1 MSSIFSRKEVVWLL
15 NLSVLAV
22 LGSSSSVLAE
32 TTDTNSGFQLT
43 QNNETQA
50 SSSQIN
56 AEVDTSTPNVSTQ
69 TPVRSSVQIAQQV
82 TGSNVAQPQQILT
95 NNQQYKSDQFVT
107 SVPVTTAQFP
117 RNVKLE
123 KLSRVVTPVPGTTA
137 TTSAAFSTN
146 DTESTSQPSVPSK
159 TQLRKS
165 SNRVAQADIEPGRAT
180 RGGSSYVGVAGNI
193 GLSGASSALGDGN
206 FTIISKIGLTR
217 SISVRPAAV
226 LGDDTVLLFPV
237 TYDFSFKP
245 ISDPFSPPLPIAPYV
260 GAGAAIRTGSDSQA
274 AFLLTGGI
282 DVPISPQFTAT
293 AAINAAFFDDTS
305 VGILLGV
312 GYNFRG
318 L

>member
-1 MSSIFSRKEVVWLL
+1 MSTIFSRKEVFWLL

-43 QNNETQA
+43 QDKETPA
-50 SSSQIN
+50 SSRQMN
-56 AEVDTSTPNVSTQ
+56 AEVDTSTPNASTQ
-69 TPVRSSVQIAQQV
+69 TSQRSSVKVAQQV
-82 TGSNVAQPQQILT
+82 TGSNVAQPEQLFT
-95 NNQQYKSDQFVT
+95 NDQLGKSDRIVT
-107 SVPVTTAQFP
+107 PVPGTTVQSP
-117 RNVKLE
+117 GNVKQE
-123 KLSRVVTPVPGTTA
+123 KVSRVVTPVPGTTA
-137 TTSAAFSTN
+137 TTSRAFSTN
-146 DTESTSQPSVPSK
+146 YTEPTSQPSAPSK
-159 TQLRKS
+159 TQLGKS
-165 SNRVAQADIEPGRAT
+165 SHRLAQADINPGRAT
-180 RGGSSYVGVAGNI
+180 RGGSSYLGIAGNI
-193 GLSGASSALGDGN
+193 GLSGSSSALGDGN

-217 SISVRPAAV
+217 SISVRPAAI

-237 TYDFSFKP
+237 TYDFSFQP
-245 ISDPFSPPLPIAPYV
+245 ISDPFSPPLPIAPYI
-260 GAGAAIRTGSDSQA
+260 GAGAAIRTGSNSEA

-282 DVPISPQFTAT
+282 DVPISSQFTAT

>member
-1 MSSIFSRKEVVWLL
+1 MSSIFSRKEVFWLL

-32 TTDTNSGFQLT
+32 TTDTSSGFQLT

-56 AEVDTSTPNVSTQ
+56 TEVDTSTPNVSTQ
-69 TPVRSSVQIAQQV
+69 TSVRSSVPVAQQV

-107 SVPVTTAQFP
+107 SVPGTTAQFP

-193 GLSGASSALGDGN
+193 GLSGGSSALGDGN

-245 ISDPFSPPLPIAPYV
+245 ISDPFTPPLPIAPYV

>member
-69 TPVRSSVQIAQQV
+69 TQVRSSVQIAQQV

-107 SVPVTTAQFP
+107 SVPRTTAQFP
-117 RNVKLE
+117 VNVKLK

-146 DTESTSQPSVPSK
+146 DTESTSQPSAPSK

-217 SISVRPAAV
+217 SISVRPTAV

-237 TYDFSFKP
+237 TYDFSFKS

-260 GAGAAIRTGSDSQA
+260 GAGAAIRTGSDSEA

-305 VGILLGV
+305 VGVLLGI

>member
-1 MSSIFSRKEVVWLL
+1 MSNIFSRKEVVWLL

-22 LGSSSSVLAE
+22 LGSSSSVLAD

-43 QNNETQA
+43 QHHETQA

-56 AEVDTSTPNVSTQ
+56 AEVDTSTPNASTQ
-69 TPVRSSVQIAQQV
+69 SLQRSSVKIAQQV
-82 TGSNVAQPQQILT
+82 TGSNVAQSQQLST
-95 NNQQYKSDQFVT
+95 NNEIEKSDLVVT
-107 SVPVTTAQFP
+107 PISGTTAQSP
-117 RNVKLE
+117 SNIKPE
-123 KLSRVVTPVPGTTA
+123 KVSRVVTPFPGTTA

-146 DTESTSQPSVPSK
+146 DIEPTSQSSAPSK

-165 SNRVAQADIEPGRAT
+165 SHRVAQADINPGRAT
-180 RGGSSYVGVAGNI
+180 RGGSSYLGIAGNV
-193 GLSGASSALGDGN
+193 GLSGGSSALGDGN

-217 SISVRPAAV
+217 SISVRPTAV

-237 TYDFSFKP
+237 TYDFSFQP
-245 ISDPFSPPLPIAPYV
+245 ISDAFSEPLPIAPYI

-282 DVPISPQFTAT
+282 DVPISSQFTAT

>member
-32 TTDTNSGFQLT
+32 TTETNSGFQLT

-50 SSSQIN
+50 SFSQIN
-56 AEVDTSTPNVSTQ
+56 AEVDTSTLNVSTQ
-69 TPVRSSVQIAQQV
+69 TPVRSSVQMAQQV

-95 NNQQYKSDQFVT
+95 NNQQQKSDRFVT
-107 SVPVTTAQFP
+107 SVPGTTAQFP
-117 RNVKLE
+117 GNVKLE

-137 TTSAAFSTN
+137 TTSRAFSTN
-146 DTESTSQPSVPSK
+146 DTEFTSQPSSPSN

-165 SNRVAQADIEPGRAT
+165 TNRVAQGDIEPGRAT

-193 GLSGASSALGDGN
+193 GLSGGSSALGDGN

-217 SISVRPAAV
+217 SISVRPTAV
-226 LGDDTVLLFPV
+226 LGDDTVLLFPI

-260 GAGAAIRTGSDSQA
+260 GAGAAIRTGSDSEA

-293 AAINAAFFDDTS
+293 AAINAAFFDDPS
-305 VGILLGV
+305 VGILLGI